1 MGSILIAMPKTEDAE
16 RIAGLV
22 QRSGLMHEVEVCI
35 TGAEVLRIANDREY
49 GVVICSKRLKDM
61 SYIEL
66 TEYLP
71 TNFAVVVLTSD
82 VSLETRSER
91 CVKLMLPLKR
101 SDLISTIEMMTSGYE
116 RRRRKLKQQTPR
128 KRNDEE
134 RQVIDQAKA
143 LLMERNGMTEPEAF
157 RYLQKNS
164 MDLGRTL
171 VETAQMILVMN

>member
-1 MGSILIAMPKTEDAE
+1 MGSILIAMPKTEDAQKL
-16 RIAGLV
+16 AGLV
-22 QRSGLMHEVEVCI
+22 GRSGLMHEVEICA

-49 GVVICSKRLKDM
+49 GVVICSKRLRDI

-71 TNFAVVVLTSD
+71 SNFGVVVLTSD
-82 VSLETRSER
+82 VSLETNSER
-91 CVKLMLPLKR
+91 CVKLIQPIKR
-101 SDLISTIEMMTSGYE
+101 SDLVSTINMMTAGYE
-116 RRRRKLKQQTPR
+116 RRWRKSRQQVPR